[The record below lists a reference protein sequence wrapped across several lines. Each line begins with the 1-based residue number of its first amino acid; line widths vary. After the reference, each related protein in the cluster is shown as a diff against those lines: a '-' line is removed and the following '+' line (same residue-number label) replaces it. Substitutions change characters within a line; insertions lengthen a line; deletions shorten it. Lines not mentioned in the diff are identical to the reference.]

1 MFSKRKKS
9 YFCFE
14 SLHIKKPMLIIAFF
28 SIIKEFTLADFFQ
41 KLMARNWGLNFK
53 TFLSMLNF
61 R

>member
-1 MFSKRKKS
+1 
-9 YFCFE
+9 
-14 SLHIKKPMLIIAFF
+14 MLIIAFF

-41 KLMARNWGLNFK
+41 KLMARNGGMNFK